1 MSTVD
6 GVLVS
11 AHPWVIVVH
20 FFPQENTIV
29 VKYNNVYNRDGEGL
43 HKFDDPGEQ

>member
-1 MSTVD
+1 MVCWSLRIHGWLLCTF
-6 GVLVS
+6 
-11 AHPWVIVVH
+11 P
-20 FFPQENTIV
+20 PQENTIV